1 MRTMDIKFK
10 AKILVIGPC
19 EVSVSACGGRG
30 RIRRLGLREETLPPF
45 LQSGKTWI
53 SNFLAEATDSSGGE
67 YHPTQG
73 VRILEFESEGENP
86 TNGNTFRAEVE
97 LWDCSGSKQ

>member
-1 MRTMDIKFK
+1 MP
-10 AKILVIGPC
+10 L
-19 EVSVSACGGRG
+19 
-30 RIRRLGLREETLPPF
+30 F
-45 LQSGKTWI
+45 LQSGKTLI

-86 TNGNTFRAEVE
+86 TNGSTFRAEVE
-97 LWDCSGSKQ
+97 LWDCSGSRQ

>member
-1 MRTMDIKFK
+1 VRSKSNQCFCCRGQKGQIKASFADI
-10 AKILVIGPC
+10 VC
-19 EVSVSACGGRG
+19 
-30 RIRRLGLREETLPPF
+30 LPS
-45 LQSGKTWI
+45 LLWTQTGKTWI
-53 SNFLAEATDSSGGE
+53 SNFLAEATESSGGE

-86 TNGNTFRAEVE
+86 TTGSAFRAEVE

>member
-1 MRTMDIKFK
+1 MR
-10 AKILVIGPC
+10 P
-19 EVSVSACGGRG
+19 
-30 RIRRLGLREETLPPF
+30 RLSLPF

-86 TNGNTFRAEVE
+86 ATGKAFRAEVE
-97 LWDCSGSKQ
+97 LWDCSGGKKWVCPSGVGMC